1 MVAVAVAEARVRLMR
16 GRHTTGPLTRACRHT
31 CRRAYPGVG
40 SPRRQEK
47 SHAPRGAAASV
58 NADARGSATI
68 FASQASRGSQGTRG
82 VVLLFVLRPH
92 AGHHNE
98 RRRPA
103 RGVPRRPQDKTRR
116 DMCDAVLGIG
126 WQAGWL
132 LRNDLYA
139 SVVEVLNFW
148 TTKSWR
154 VPLIS

>member
-1 MVAVAVAEARVRLMR
+1 MVAVAVPETRVRLRR
-16 GRHTTGPLTRACRHT
+16 GRHTTGPLTQACRYT

-40 SPRRQEK
+40 SPRRPEK
-47 SHAPRGAAASV
+47 SHAPRRAAASV
-58 NADARGSATI
+58 NADARGSATV

-98 RRRPA
+98 RHRPA
-103 RGVPRRPQDKTRR
+103 SEVPRRPQDKTRR

-132 LRNDLYA
+132 LRTFMLA
-139 SVVEVLNFW
+139 WVEVLNFW

>member
-1 MVAVAVAEARVRLMR
+1 MVAVAEARVRLRR
-16 GRHTTGPLTRACRHT
+16 GRHTTGPLTQACRHT

-47 SHAPRGAAASV
+47 SHAPRGAAAGV
-58 NADARGSATI
+58 NADARGSATV

-116 DMCDAVLGIG
+116 DMCDAVLGIR

-132 LRNDLYA
+132 LRNDPFYA

-148 TTKSWR
+148 TTKSCWR